1 MQSIQLVLHTRFCVL
16 FVLQIENQANC
27 DREVISLKRKQT
39 AEQTEKTVYRPV
51 RCSAQLDETIS
62 QIAERKHLSKSEVL
76 RDLVYKGLEASGASI
91 EEGYLYELIRKCVAD
106 ELSPAVERLAA
117 ISAKATQISGAAFFM
132 SIWAGSRNLDE
143 LERAEIQQ
151 AAEEA
156 RRLGIEWLKL
166 KDRDLDAFLGE
177 GAKKIMEA
185 DQ

>member
-1 MQSIQLVLHTRFCVL
+1 MSQS
-16 FVLQIENQANC
+16 
-27 DREVISLKRKQT
+27 DRHREEYI
-39 AEQTEKTVYRPV
+39 PF
-51 RCSAQLDETIS
+51 RCSQETKSLISALAAQKK
-62 QIAERKHLSKSEVL
+62 RPKSEVL
-76 RDLVYKGLEASGASI
+76 RELVDKGLVASGAKVDEDLLYQMVKRAV
-91 EEGYLYELIRKCVAD
+91 EEV
-106 ELSPAVERLAA
+106 LSPAVERLAA

-177 GAKKIMEA
+177 GARKIMET